1 MKRPPSVQLDEP
13 LPPPTLVPLM
23 AKHPF
28 CRLRPL
34 ANVEEARVSV
44 TSRTVAS
51 VMVAMSPTP
60 APLMLK
66 RKSGVADVEVA
77 MVKA

>member
-13 LPPPTLVPLM
+13 PAPTQVPEIAKQPAVTLM
-23 AKHPF
+23 
-28 CRLRPL
+28 PL
-34 ANVEEARVSV
+34 ANVEDALVSV

-51 VMVAMSPTP
+51 VMVAMPPTP